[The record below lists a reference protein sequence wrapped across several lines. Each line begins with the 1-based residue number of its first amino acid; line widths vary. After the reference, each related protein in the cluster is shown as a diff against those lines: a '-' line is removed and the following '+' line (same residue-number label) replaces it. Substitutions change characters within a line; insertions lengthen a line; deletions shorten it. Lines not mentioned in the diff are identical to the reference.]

1 MSSKPVVVISGAS
14 SGIGAA
20 TARLLGA
27 QRGCRVVLAARRE
40 ERLRHLVEEIH
51 AAGGEALSVPT
62 DVTQLDQ
69 IRNLVAVSREHFGRI
84 DVLVNNAGFGRLKV
98 LERLQP
104 IDDIQPQVQVNLL
117 GLIYATR
124 LVVPMMKEQ
133 RGGQII
139 NISSI
144 AGFVAPPSYSIYSAT
159 KYAVRGFT
167 EALRREVTGTGIHVS
182 GIYPGTVDTEF
193 IDHTGSSG
201 YGGYRTPKFLTLSA
215 DDVAEAIWKLI
226 ERPRPTVVMPGIMRV
241 VIWFNQLFPRLVDGI
256 IRLAVALRGY

>member
-1 MSSKPVVVISGAS
+1 MTSQPVVVITGAS

-20 TARLLGA
+20 TARLLGK
-27 QRGCRVVLAARRE
+27 RKGCRVVLAARRE
-40 ERLRHLVEEIH
+40 ERLHHLGEEIRS
-51 AAGGEALSVPT
+51 AGGEALAVPT

-84 DVLVNNAGFGRLKV
+84 DVLINNAGFGRLKM
-98 LERLQP
+98 LEQLQP
-104 IDDIQPQVQVNLL
+104 HDDIRQQVDVNLL

-133 RGGQII
+133 GSGQII
-139 NISSI
+139 NMSSI

-159 KYAVRGFT
+159 KYAVRAFS
-167 EALRREVTGTGIHVS
+167 EALRREVAGSGVYVS
-182 GIYPGTVDTEF
+182 GIYPGAVDTEF
-193 IDHTGSSG
+193 IDHTGSSA
-201 YGGYRTPKFLTLSA
+201 YGGYRTPKFMTLSA

-241 VIWFNQLFPRLVDGI
+241 VIWINQLFPRLVDGI
-256 IRLAVALRGY
+256 IRLDAALRGK